1 MPIETWLYCI
11 IGFMILG
18 SIVALELSD
27 LLSAV
32 VSIGMVGLGLA
43 ICFLLLQ
50 APDLALVQFVIEILS
65 VIILIVMLRATNQ
78 RWEKEKEPRSLS
90 IVKVTF
96 VALAMIGALPLFLG
110 LPPFGHPLLEV
121 SSYYFAEGLQETGS
135 PNLLTAIILDYR
147 VYDTL
152 GEAIVIFVS
161 VIGVMTIFRRRKKGG
176 SGHGQ

>member
-1 MPIETWLYCI
+1 MPVETWLYFI

-18 SIVALELSD
+18 SIAALELTD

-32 VSIGMVGLGLA
+32 VAMGMVGLGLA
-43 ICFLLLQ
+43 IAFLLLQ

-65 VIILIVMLRATNQ
+65 VIILIVMLRSTNQ
-78 RWEKEKEPRSLS
+78 RWEEEKEPPAMS
-90 IVKVTF
+90 ILKMAF
-96 VALAMIGALPLFLG
+96 VAVAMIASLPLFLG
-110 LPPFGHPLLEV
+110 LPQFGQPLLEV
-121 SSYYFAEGLQETGS
+121 SSHYLAEGLRETGS

-161 VIGVMTIFRRRKKGG
+161 VIGVMTIFRNKRKGG
-176 SGHGQ
+176 TGNGS